1 MELTLADYAL
11 KVIDASA
18 KRERY
23 SIDVR
28 VLAFD
33 CSDHFASNEIERGS
47 KVVNDI
53 SDDCAKVLWRKHN
66 VQVKRRR

>member
-1 MELTLADYAL
+1 VAFDVTHITFQ
-11 KVIDASA
+11 KNDA
-18 KRERY
+18 EM
-23 SIDVR
+23 VR

-53 SDDCAKVLWRKHN
+53 SNDCAKVLWRKHN
-66 VQVKRRR
+66 VQVKGL